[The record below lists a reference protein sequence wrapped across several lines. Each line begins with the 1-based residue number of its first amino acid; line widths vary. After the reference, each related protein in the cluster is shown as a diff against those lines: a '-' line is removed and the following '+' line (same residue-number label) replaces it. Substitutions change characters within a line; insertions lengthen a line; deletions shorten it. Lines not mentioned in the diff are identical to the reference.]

1 MKLRLTKAEK
11 SWILYDVG
19 NSAFVLLSATLL
31 PIYFNS
37 IAADAGLNDAQYLA
51 FWGYAAS
58 AATLAVALLGPALGA
73 LADTKGFKKPIFR
86 LTILAGACGCAA
98 LGFARQWLVFLAI
111 YVVAK
116 VGFSASLIFYDSM
129 LSDVTE
135 PERMDQVSS
144 HGYAWGYIGSCIP
157 FTLCLGLVLGA
168 EGIGLTM
175 TAAITLSLF
184 IIALWWLLLS
194 LPLLRS
200 YRQRHFVERRPHVVA
215 ESFRRLGRTFANVK
229 REKKIFLFLLAF
241 FFYIDGVYTI
251 IDMATAYGTALG
263 FDTAGLLLA
272 LLVLQIVAFPCSIF
286 FGRIAV
292 KYRAEHLILVCILAY
307 FGIALFAMLLSTQ
320 TQFWVLAVLV
330 GMFQGGVQALS
341 RSYFTKIIPVE
352 QSGEYFG
359 LMDICGKGAS
369 FLGTTLVG
377 VVSQATGDIHL
388 GVGVIAVLF
397 ALGAV
402 LFRVAVRVPLEKE
415 E

>member
-1 MKLRLTKAEK
+1 M
-11 SWILYDVG
+11 G

-73 LADTKGFKKPIFR
+73 LADTKGYKKPIFR

-111 YVVAK
+111 YVIAK

-157 FTLCLGLVLGA
+157 FALCLGLVLGA
-168 EGIGLTM
+168 ERIGLTM
-175 TAAITLSLF
+175 TAAIMLSLW

-200 YRQRHFVERRPHVVA
+200 YRQRYFVERRPRAVA
-215 ESFRRLGRTFANVK
+215 ESFRRLGHTLANVK
-229 REKKIFLFLLAF
+229 REKNIFLFLLAF

-272 LLVLQIVAFPCSIF
+272 LLVLQVVAFPCSIF
-286 FGRIAV
+286 FGRLAV
-292 KYRAEHLILVCILAY
+292 RYRAEQLILVCILAY
-307 FGIALFAMLLSTQ
+307 FGIALFAMILSTQ
-320 TQFWVLAVLV
+320 AQFWVLAVLV
-330 GMFQGGVQALS
+330 GIFQGGVQALS
-341 RSYFTKIIPVE
+341 RSYFTKIIPAE

-397 ALGAV
+397 AVGSGAF
-402 LFRVAVRVPLEKE
+402 LPGGACAAGKSKIGAPWY
-415 E
+415 

>member
-11 SWILYDVG
+11 NWILYDVG

-73 LADTKGFKKPIFR
+73 LADTKGYKKPIFR

-111 YVVAK
+111 YVIAK

-157 FTLCLGLVLGA
+157 FALCLGLVLGA
-168 EGIGLTM
+168 ERIGLTM
-175 TAAITLSLF
+175 TAAIMLSLW

-200 YRQRHFVERRPHVVA
+200 YRQRYFVERRPRAVA
-215 ESFRRLGRTFANVK
+215 ESFRRLGHTLANVK
-229 REKKIFLFLLAF
+229 REKNIFLFLLAF

-272 LLVLQIVAFPCSIF
+272 LLVLQVVAFPCSIF
-286 FGRIAV
+286 FGRLAV
-292 KYRAEHLILVCILAY
+292 RYRAEQLILVCILAY
-307 FGIALFAMLLSTQ
+307 FGIALFAMILSTQ
-320 TQFWVLAVLV
+320 AQFWVLAVLV
-330 GMFQGGVQALS
+330 GIFQGGVQALS
-341 RSYFTKIIPVE
+341 RFYFTKIIPAE

-397 ALGAV
+397 AVGAV
-402 LFRVAVRVPLEKE
+402 LFCLAVRVPPEKAK
-415 E
+415 